1 MASKPGS
8 LYLNNEMDVLTDTRN
23 KIHEDPLF
31 AIKQQEVKAKKDV
44 ISNPIKM
51 KKLRQEVLMTKLK
64 KQLTKEKKRHRDDS
78 SDEGNQQVQSTQ
90 IKKEIKKEDGDERPA
105 KRFRSRSQSPPRK
118 YMEVKKEERND
129 DYERRR
135 DDRDG
140 SLLLF

>member
-1 MASKPGS
+1 VASKPGS

-135 DDRDG
+135 DDG
-140 SLLLF
+140 SLFF